1 MKRRLACIVLA
12 ALLLLGLCCTAFAEA
27 PAATEAQLWNITD
40 TVGLLTSDEDLT
52 LEARAEEISAQY
64 GVGIYLLIL
73 EDYSEYYD
81 DPYETAYEL
90 YHQNTL
96 GMGEDRDGVI
106 LLMSMSDRKYAT
118 FFYGPKAEYAFDAY
132 GQELMEEEF
141 LDDFRDDDWYDGFSD
156 YLEVCA
162 EYLERA
168 EAGDPV
174 RGDDSSAGGSDGS
187 GIGTTILVCLGISAV
202 IAMIVC
208 LILRGK
214 MKSVRKG
221 THADAYVTCSLNLTA
236 SRARRSNTNR
246 LTAAEAAALPA
257 RAAAAPAAAAA
268 SEFKKVKKRRAANG
282 RPPLRFFAA
291 PCRGQCTKH
300 GRAAYHDGQGGM
312 LMAGSGTIVIQ
323 IYTSDARLPLQDASI
338 AVTRHGAAGTE
349 LVAFRVS
356 NYDGMTEPIRVETPD
371 FSESQQS
378 GAAEQ
383 PFASVDIEAEAVGYG
398 RIFIRNAQIFADRQT
413 VQPLRLIPTPSLP
426 ESYTRTQI
434 VDVTPQ
440 DL

>member
-1 MKRRLACIVLA
+1 MKRRIVCILLV

-141 LDDFRDDDWYDGFSD
+141 LDDFRDDDWYDGFED

-174 RGDDSSAGGSDGS
+174 REDYSSAGDPVRGDYSSAGGSDGS

-221 THADAYVTCSLNLTA
+221 THADAYVTGSLNLTA
-236 SRARRSNTNR
+236 SRDQYTHTTETR
-246 LTAAEAAALPA
+246 
-257 RAAAAPAAAAA
+257 
-268 SEFKKVKKRRAANG
+268 
-282 RPPLRFFAA
+282 
-291 PCRGQCTKH
+291 TKIEH
-300 GRAAYHDGQGGM
+300 ESSDSGGGGSS
-312 LMAGSGTIVIQ
+312 ACSGGGGSG
-323 IYTSDARLPLQDASI
+323 R
-338 AVTRHGAAGTE
+338 
-349 LVAFRVS
+349 
-356 NYDGMTEPIRVETPD
+356 
-371 FSESQQS
+371 S
-378 GAAEQ
+378 GS
-383 PFASVDIEAEAVGYG
+383 F
-398 RIFIRNAQIFADRQT
+398 
-413 VQPLRLIPTPSLP
+413 
-426 ESYTRTQI
+426 
-434 VDVTPQ
+434 
-440 DL
+440 

>member
-1 MKRRLACIVLA
+1 MKRRIVCILLV

-27 PAATEAQLWNITD
+27 PAATEPQLWNITD

-141 LDDFRDDDWYDGFSD
+141 LDDFRDDDWYDGFED

-174 RGDDSSAGGSDGS
+174 RRDDSSAGGSSVS

-221 THADAYVTCSLNLTA
+221 THADAYVTGSLNLTA
-236 SRARRSNTNR
+236 SRDQYTHTTETR
-246 LTAAEAAALPA
+246 
-257 RAAAAPAAAAA
+257 
-268 SEFKKVKKRRAANG
+268 
-282 RPPLRFFAA
+282 
-291 PCRGQCTKH
+291 TKIEH
-300 GRAAYHDGQGGM
+300 ESSDSGGGGSSACSDGG
-312 LMAGSGTIVIQ
+312 GSG
-323 IYTSDARLPLQDASI
+323 R
-338 AVTRHGAAGTE
+338 
-349 LVAFRVS
+349 
-356 NYDGMTEPIRVETPD
+356 
-371 FSESQQS
+371 S
-378 GAAEQ
+378 GS
-383 PFASVDIEAEAVGYG
+383 F
-398 RIFIRNAQIFADRQT
+398 
-413 VQPLRLIPTPSLP
+413 
-426 ESYTRTQI
+426 
-434 VDVTPQ
+434 
-440 DL
+440 

>member
-27 PAATEAQLWNITD
+27 PAATEPQLWNITD

-141 LDDFRDDDWYDGFSD
+141 LDDFRDDDWYDGFED
-156 YLEVCA
+156 YLEVCD
-162 EYLERA
+162 EYLARA

-174 RGDDSSAGGSDGS
+174 RRDDSSAGGSSVS

-221 THADAYVTCSLNLTA
+221 THADAYVTGSLNLTA
-236 SRARRSNTNR
+236 SRDQYTHTTETR
-246 LTAAEAAALPA
+246 
-257 RAAAAPAAAAA
+257 
-268 SEFKKVKKRRAANG
+268 
-282 RPPLRFFAA
+282 
-291 PCRGQCTKH
+291 TKIEH
-300 GRAAYHDGQGGM
+300 ESSDSGGGGSS
-312 LMAGSGTIVIQ
+312 ACSGGGGSG
-323 IYTSDARLPLQDASI
+323 R
-338 AVTRHGAAGTE
+338 
-349 LVAFRVS
+349 
-356 NYDGMTEPIRVETPD
+356 
-371 FSESQQS
+371 S
-378 GAAEQ
+378 GS
-383 PFASVDIEAEAVGYG
+383 F
-398 RIFIRNAQIFADRQT
+398 
-413 VQPLRLIPTPSLP
+413 
-426 ESYTRTQI
+426 
-434 VDVTPQ
+434 
-440 DL
+440 

>member
-27 PAATEAQLWNITD
+27 PAATEPQLWNITD

-174 RGDDSSAGGSDGS
+174 RGDYSSAGGSDGS

-221 THADAYVTCSLNLTA
+221 THADAYVTGSLNLTA
-236 SRARRSNTNR
+236 SRDQYTHTTETR
-246 LTAAEAAALPA
+246 
-257 RAAAAPAAAAA
+257 
-268 SEFKKVKKRRAANG
+268 
-282 RPPLRFFAA
+282 
-291 PCRGQCTKH
+291 TKIEH
-300 GRAAYHDGQGGM
+300 ESSDSSGGGSS
-312 LMAGSGTIVIQ
+312 ACSGGGGSG
-323 IYTSDARLPLQDASI
+323 R
-338 AVTRHGAAGTE
+338 
-349 LVAFRVS
+349 
-356 NYDGMTEPIRVETPD
+356 
-371 FSESQQS
+371 S
-378 GAAEQ
+378 GS
-383 PFASVDIEAEAVGYG
+383 F
-398 RIFIRNAQIFADRQT
+398 
-413 VQPLRLIPTPSLP
+413 
-426 ESYTRTQI
+426 
-434 VDVTPQ
+434 
-440 DL
+440 

>member
-141 LDDFRDDDWYDGFSD
+141 LDNFRDDDWYGGFSD

-162 EYLERA
+162 EYLARA

-174 RGDDSSAGGSDGS
+174 RGDSSSAGGSDGS
-187 GIGTTILVCLGISAV
+187 GSHRNDCLPDPAGQDEVCPQG
-202 IAMIVC
+202 
-208 LILRGK
+208 
-214 MKSVRKG
+214 
-221 THADAYVTCSLNLTA
+221 H
-236 SRARRSNTNR
+236 ARRC
-246 LTAAEAAALPA
+246 
-257 RAAAAPAAAAA
+257 
-268 SEFKKVKKRRAANG
+268 
-282 RPPLRFFAA
+282 LRH
-291 PCRGQCTKH
+291 GQPEP
-300 GRAAYHDGQGGM
+300 DGQPRPVY
-312 LMAGSGTIVIQ
+312 AHHRDAHEDRTRIV
-323 IYTSDARLPLQDASI
+323 
-338 AVTRHGAAGTE
+338 
-349 LVAFRVS
+349 
-356 NYDGMTEPIRVETPD
+356 
-371 FSESQQS
+371 
-378 GAAEQ
+378 
-383 PFASVDIEAEAVGYG
+383 
-398 RIFIRNAQIFADRQT
+398 
-413 VQPLRLIPTPSLP
+413 
-426 ESYTRTQI
+426 
-434 VDVTPQ
+434 
-440 DL
+440 

>member
-1 MKRRLACIVLA
+1 MKRRIVCILLA

-27 PAATEAQLWNITD
+27 PAATEPQLWNITD

-141 LDDFRDDDWYDGFSD
+141 LDDFRDDDWYDGFED
-156 YLEVCA
+156 YLEVCD
-162 EYLERA
+162 EYLARA

-174 RGDDSSAGGSDGS
+174 RGDYSSAGGSSVS

-221 THADAYVTCSLNLTA
+221 THADAYVTGSLNLTA
-236 SRARRSNTNR
+236 SRDQYTHTTETR
-246 LTAAEAAALPA
+246 
-257 RAAAAPAAAAA
+257 
-268 SEFKKVKKRRAANG
+268 
-282 RPPLRFFAA
+282 
-291 PCRGQCTKH
+291 TKIEH
-300 GRAAYHDGQGGM
+300 ESSDSGGGGSS
-312 LMAGSGTIVIQ
+312 ACSGGGGSG
-323 IYTSDARLPLQDASI
+323 R
-338 AVTRHGAAGTE
+338 
-349 LVAFRVS
+349 
-356 NYDGMTEPIRVETPD
+356 
-371 FSESQQS
+371 S
-378 GAAEQ
+378 GS
-383 PFASVDIEAEAVGYG
+383 F
-398 RIFIRNAQIFADRQT
+398 
-413 VQPLRLIPTPSLP
+413 
-426 ESYTRTQI
+426 
-434 VDVTPQ
+434 
-440 DL
+440 

>member
-1 MKRRLACIVLA
+1 MKRRLACIVLV

-27 PAATEAQLWNITD
+27 PATEPQLWNITD

-141 LDDFRDDDWYDGFSD
+141 LDDFRDDDWYDGFED
-156 YLEVCA
+156 YLEVCD
-162 EYLERA
+162 EYLARA

-174 RGDDSSAGGSDGS
+174 RGDYSSAGGSSVS

-221 THADAYVTCSLNLTA
+221 THADAYVTGSLNLTA
-236 SRARRSNTNR
+236 SRDQYTHTTETR
-246 LTAAEAAALPA
+246 
-257 RAAAAPAAAAA
+257 
-268 SEFKKVKKRRAANG
+268 
-282 RPPLRFFAA
+282 
-291 PCRGQCTKH
+291 TKIEH
-300 GRAAYHDGQGGM
+300 ESSDSGGGGSS
-312 LMAGSGTIVIQ
+312 ACSGGGGSG
-323 IYTSDARLPLQDASI
+323 R
-338 AVTRHGAAGTE
+338 
-349 LVAFRVS
+349 
-356 NYDGMTEPIRVETPD
+356 
-371 FSESQQS
+371 S
-378 GAAEQ
+378 GS
-383 PFASVDIEAEAVGYG
+383 F
-398 RIFIRNAQIFADRQT
+398 
-413 VQPLRLIPTPSLP
+413 
-426 ESYTRTQI
+426 
-434 VDVTPQ
+434 
-440 DL
+440 

>member
-1 MKRRLACIVLA
+1 MKRRIVCILLV

-27 PAATEAQLWNITD
+27 PAATEPQLWNITD

-106 LLMSMSDRKYAT
+106 LLMGMSDRKYAT

-141 LDDFRDDDWYDGFSD
+141 LDDFRDDDWYDGFED

-174 RGDDSSAGGSDGS
+174 RRDDSSAGGSDGS

-221 THADAYVTCSLNLTA
+221 THADAYVTGSLNLTA
-236 SRARRSNTNR
+236 SRDQYTHTTETR
-246 LTAAEAAALPA
+246 
-257 RAAAAPAAAAA
+257 
-268 SEFKKVKKRRAANG
+268 
-282 RPPLRFFAA
+282 
-291 PCRGQCTKH
+291 TKIEH
-300 GRAAYHDGQGGM
+300 ESSDSGGGGSS
-312 LMAGSGTIVIQ
+312 ACSGGGGSG
-323 IYTSDARLPLQDASI
+323 R
-338 AVTRHGAAGTE
+338 
-349 LVAFRVS
+349 
-356 NYDGMTEPIRVETPD
+356 
-371 FSESQQS
+371 S
-378 GAAEQ
+378 GS
-383 PFASVDIEAEAVGYG
+383 F
-398 RIFIRNAQIFADRQT
+398 
-413 VQPLRLIPTPSLP
+413 
-426 ESYTRTQI
+426 
-434 VDVTPQ
+434 
-440 DL
+440 

>member
-1 MKRRLACIVLA
+1 MKRRIVCILLV

-27 PAATEAQLWNITD
+27 PAATEPQLWNITD

-141 LDDFRDDDWYDGFSD
+141 LDNFRDDDWYDGFED
-156 YLEVCA
+156 YLEVCD
-162 EYLERA
+162 EYLARA

-174 RGDDSSAGGSDGS
+174 RGDYSSAGGSDGS

-221 THADAYVTCSLNLTA
+221 THADAYVTGSLNLTA
-236 SRARRSNTNR
+236 SRDQYTHTTETR
-246 LTAAEAAALPA
+246 
-257 RAAAAPAAAAA
+257 
-268 SEFKKVKKRRAANG
+268 
-282 RPPLRFFAA
+282 
-291 PCRGQCTKH
+291 TKIEH
-300 GRAAYHDGQGGM
+300 ESSDSDGGGSS
-312 LMAGSGTIVIQ
+312 ACSGGGGSG
-323 IYTSDARLPLQDASI
+323 R
-338 AVTRHGAAGTE
+338 
-349 LVAFRVS
+349 
-356 NYDGMTEPIRVETPD
+356 
-371 FSESQQS
+371 S
-378 GAAEQ
+378 GS
-383 PFASVDIEAEAVGYG
+383 F
-398 RIFIRNAQIFADRQT
+398 
-413 VQPLRLIPTPSLP
+413 
-426 ESYTRTQI
+426 
-434 VDVTPQ
+434 
-440 DL
+440 

>member
-141 LDDFRDDDWYDGFSD
+141 LDNFRDDDWYGGFSD

-162 EYLERA
+162 EYLARA

-174 RGDDSSAGGSDGS
+174 RGDYSSAGGSDGS

-214 MKSVRKG
+214 M
-221 THADAYVTCSLNLTA
+221 
-236 SRARRSNTNR
+236 
-246 LTAAEAAALPA
+246 
-257 RAAAAPAAAAA
+257 
-268 SEFKKVKKRRAANG
+268 
-282 RPPLRFFAA
+282 
-291 PCRGQCTKH
+291 
-300 GRAAYHDGQGGM
+300 
-312 LMAGSGTIVIQ
+312 
-323 IYTSDARLPLQDASI
+323 
-338 AVTRHGAAGTE
+338 
-349 LVAFRVS
+349 
-356 NYDGMTEPIRVETPD
+356 
-371 FSESQQS
+371 
-378 GAAEQ
+378 
-383 PFASVDIEAEAVGYG
+383 
-398 RIFIRNAQIFADRQT
+398 
-413 VQPLRLIPTPSLP
+413 
-426 ESYTRTQI
+426 
-434 VDVTPQ
+434 
-440 DL
+440 

>member
-1 MKRRLACIVLA
+1 MKRRIVCILLV

-27 PAATEAQLWNITD
+27 PATEPQLWNITD

-52 LEARAEEISAQY
+52 LEERAEEISAQY
-64 GVGIYLLIL
+64 GVGVYLLIL

-96 GMGEDRDGVI
+96 GLGEDRDGVI
-106 LLMSMSDRKYAT
+106 LMLSMSNRKYAT

-141 LDDFRDDDWYDGFSD
+141 LDDFRDDDWYDGFED

-162 EYLERA
+162 EYLARA

-174 RGDDSSAGGSDGS
+174 RRDDSSAGGSDGS

-221 THADAYVTCSLNLTA
+221 THADAYVAGSLNLTA
-236 SRARRSNTNR
+236 SRDQYTHTTETR
-246 LTAAEAAALPA
+246 
-257 RAAAAPAAAAA
+257 
-268 SEFKKVKKRRAANG
+268 
-282 RPPLRFFAA
+282 
-291 PCRGQCTKH
+291 TKIEH
-300 GRAAYHDGQGGM
+300 ESSDSGGGGSS
-312 LMAGSGTIVIQ
+312 ACSGGGGSG
-323 IYTSDARLPLQDASI
+323 R
-338 AVTRHGAAGTE
+338 
-349 LVAFRVS
+349 
-356 NYDGMTEPIRVETPD
+356 
-371 FSESQQS
+371 S
-378 GAAEQ
+378 GS
-383 PFASVDIEAEAVGYG
+383 F
-398 RIFIRNAQIFADRQT
+398 
-413 VQPLRLIPTPSLP
+413 
-426 ESYTRTQI
+426 
-434 VDVTPQ
+434 
-440 DL
+440 

>member
-1 MKRRLACIVLA
+1 MKRRIVCILLA

-27 PAATEAQLWNITD
+27 PATEAQLWNITD

-96 GMGEDRDGVI
+96 GLGEDRDGVI

-141 LDDFRDDDWYDGFSD
+141 LDDFRDDDWYDGFED
-156 YLEVCA
+156 YLEVCD
-162 EYLERA
+162 EYLARA

-174 RGDDSSAGGSDGS
+174 RRDDSSAGGSDGS

-208 LILRGK
+208 LILKAK

-221 THADAYVTCSLNLTA
+221 THASAYVAGSLNLTA
-236 SRARRSNTNR
+236 SRDQYTHTTETR
-246 LTAAEAAALPA
+246 
-257 RAAAAPAAAAA
+257 
-268 SEFKKVKKRRAANG
+268 
-282 RPPLRFFAA
+282 
-291 PCRGQCTKH
+291 TKIEH
-300 GRAAYHDGQGGM
+300 ESSDSGGGGSS
-312 LMAGSGTIVIQ
+312 ACSGGGGSG
-323 IYTSDARLPLQDASI
+323 R
-338 AVTRHGAAGTE
+338 
-349 LVAFRVS
+349 
-356 NYDGMTEPIRVETPD
+356 
-371 FSESQQS
+371 S
-378 GAAEQ
+378 GS
-383 PFASVDIEAEAVGYG
+383 F
-398 RIFIRNAQIFADRQT
+398 
-413 VQPLRLIPTPSLP
+413 
-426 ESYTRTQI
+426 
-434 VDVTPQ
+434 
-440 DL
+440 

>member
-1 MKRRLACIVLA
+1 MKRRLACIVLV

-27 PAATEAQLWNITD
+27 PATEPQLWNITD

-141 LDDFRDDDWYDGFSD
+141 LDDFRDDDWYDGFED

-174 RGDDSSAGGSDGS
+174 RGDYSSAGGSSVS

-221 THADAYVTCSLNLTA
+221 THADAYVTGSLNLTA
-236 SRARRSNTNR
+236 SRDQYTHTTETR
-246 LTAAEAAALPA
+246 
-257 RAAAAPAAAAA
+257 
-268 SEFKKVKKRRAANG
+268 
-282 RPPLRFFAA
+282 
-291 PCRGQCTKH
+291 TKIEH
-300 GRAAYHDGQGGM
+300 ESSDSSGGGSS
-312 LMAGSGTIVIQ
+312 ACSGGGGSG
-323 IYTSDARLPLQDASI
+323 R
-338 AVTRHGAAGTE
+338 
-349 LVAFRVS
+349 
-356 NYDGMTEPIRVETPD
+356 
-371 FSESQQS
+371 S
-378 GAAEQ
+378 GS
-383 PFASVDIEAEAVGYG
+383 F
-398 RIFIRNAQIFADRQT
+398 
-413 VQPLRLIPTPSLP
+413 
-426 ESYTRTQI
+426 
-434 VDVTPQ
+434 
-440 DL
+440 

>member
-1 MKRRLACIVLA
+1 MKRRIVCILLA

-27 PAATEAQLWNITD
+27 PAATEPQLWNITD

-141 LDDFRDDDWYDGFSD
+141 LDDFRDDDWYDGFED
-156 YLEVCA
+156 YLEVCD
-162 EYLERA
+162 EYLARA

-174 RGDDSSAGGSDGS
+174 RGDYSSAGGSSVS
-187 GIGTTILVCLGISAV
+187 GIGTTILICLGISAV

-221 THADAYVTCSLNLTA
+221 THADAYVTGSLNLTA
-236 SRARRSNTNR
+236 SRDQYTHTTETR
-246 LTAAEAAALPA
+246 
-257 RAAAAPAAAAA
+257 
-268 SEFKKVKKRRAANG
+268 
-282 RPPLRFFAA
+282 
-291 PCRGQCTKH
+291 TKIEH
-300 GRAAYHDGQGGM
+300 ESSDSGGGGSS
-312 LMAGSGTIVIQ
+312 ACSGGGGSG
-323 IYTSDARLPLQDASI
+323 R
-338 AVTRHGAAGTE
+338 
-349 LVAFRVS
+349 
-356 NYDGMTEPIRVETPD
+356 
-371 FSESQQS
+371 S
-378 GAAEQ
+378 GS
-383 PFASVDIEAEAVGYG
+383 F
-398 RIFIRNAQIFADRQT
+398 
-413 VQPLRLIPTPSLP
+413 
-426 ESYTRTQI
+426 
-434 VDVTPQ
+434 
-440 DL
+440 

>member
-27 PAATEAQLWNITD
+27 PAATEPQLWNITD
-40 TVGLLTSDEDLT
+40 TVGLLTSDEDQS

-141 LDDFRDDDWYDGFSD
+141 LDDFRDDDWYDGFED
-156 YLEVCA
+156 YLEVCD
-162 EYLERA
+162 EYLARA

-174 RGDDSSAGGSDGS
+174 RGDYSSAGGSSVS
-187 GIGTTILVCLGISAV
+187 GIGTTILICLGISAV

-221 THADAYVTCSLNLTA
+221 THADAYVTGSLNLTA
-236 SRARRSNTNR
+236 SRDQYTHTTETR
-246 LTAAEAAALPA
+246 
-257 RAAAAPAAAAA
+257 
-268 SEFKKVKKRRAANG
+268 
-282 RPPLRFFAA
+282 
-291 PCRGQCTKH
+291 TKIEH
-300 GRAAYHDGQGGM
+300 ESSDSGGGGSS
-312 LMAGSGTIVIQ
+312 ACSGGGGSG
-323 IYTSDARLPLQDASI
+323 R
-338 AVTRHGAAGTE
+338 
-349 LVAFRVS
+349 
-356 NYDGMTEPIRVETPD
+356 
-371 FSESQQS
+371 S
-378 GAAEQ
+378 GS
-383 PFASVDIEAEAVGYG
+383 F
-398 RIFIRNAQIFADRQT
+398 
-413 VQPLRLIPTPSLP
+413 
-426 ESYTRTQI
+426 
-434 VDVTPQ
+434 
-440 DL
+440 

>member
-1 MKRRLACIVLA
+1 MKRRIVCILLV

-27 PAATEAQLWNITD
+27 PAATEPQLWNITD

-141 LDDFRDDDWYDGFSD
+141 LDNFRDDDWYDGFED
-156 YLEVCA
+156 YLEVCD
-162 EYLERA
+162 EYLARA

-174 RGDDSSAGGSDGS
+174 RGDYSSAGGSDGS

-221 THADAYVTCSLNLTA
+221 THADAYVTGSLNLTA
-236 SRARRSNTNR
+236 SRD
-246 LTAAEAAALPA
+246 
-257 RAAAAPAAAAA
+257 
-268 SEFKKVKKRRAANG
+268 
-282 RPPLRFFAA
+282 
-291 PCRGQCTKH
+291 Q
-300 GRAAYHDGQGGM
+300 
-312 LMAGSGTIVIQ
+312 
-323 IYTSDARLPLQDASI
+323 YTH
-338 AVTRHGAAGTE
+338 TTE
-349 LVAFRVS
+349 
-356 NYDGMTEPIRVETPD
+356 
-371 FSESQQS
+371 
-378 GAAEQ
+378 
-383 PFASVDIEAEAVGYG
+383 
-398 RIFIRNAQIFADRQT
+398 
-413 VQPLRLIPTPSLP
+413 
-426 ESYTRTQI
+426 TRTKI
-434 VDVTPQ
+434 EHESSDS
-440 DL
+440 DGGGSSACSGGGGSDRSGSF

>member
-1 MKRRLACIVLA
+1 MKRRLACIVLV

-27 PAATEAQLWNITD
+27 PATEPQLWNITD

-141 LDDFRDDDWYDGFSD
+141 LDDFRDDDWYDGFED
-156 YLEVCA
+156 YLEVCD
-162 EYLERA
+162 EYLARA

-174 RGDDSSAGGSDGS
+174 RRDDSSAEGSDESSGAGGS
-187 GIGTTILVCLGISAV
+187 GIGTTILVCAGISAV

-208 LILRGK
+208 LILNAK

-221 THADAYVTCSLNLTA
+221 THASAYVAGSLNLTA
-236 SRARRSNTNR
+236 SRDQYTHTTETR
-246 LTAAEAAALPA
+246 
-257 RAAAAPAAAAA
+257 
-268 SEFKKVKKRRAANG
+268 
-282 RPPLRFFAA
+282 
-291 PCRGQCTKH
+291 TKIEH
-300 GRAAYHDGQGGM
+300 ESSDSGGGGSS
-312 LMAGSGTIVIQ
+312 ACSGGGGSG
-323 IYTSDARLPLQDASI
+323 R
-338 AVTRHGAAGTE
+338 
-349 LVAFRVS
+349 
-356 NYDGMTEPIRVETPD
+356 
-371 FSESQQS
+371 S
-378 GAAEQ
+378 GS
-383 PFASVDIEAEAVGYG
+383 F
-398 RIFIRNAQIFADRQT
+398 
-413 VQPLRLIPTPSLP
+413 
-426 ESYTRTQI
+426 
-434 VDVTPQ
+434 
-440 DL
+440 

>member
-1 MKRRLACIVLA
+1 MKRRIVCILLV

-27 PAATEAQLWNITD
+27 PAATEPQLWNITD

-81 DPYETAYEL
+81 DPYETAYQF
-90 YHQNTL
+90 YHGYTL
-96 GMGEDRDGVI
+96 GEGEDRDGVI

-141 LDDFRDDDWYDGFSD
+141 LDDFRDDDWYDGFED
-156 YLEVCA
+156 YLEVCD
-162 EYLERA
+162 EYLARA

-174 RGDDSSAGGSDGS
+174 RGDYSSAGGSSVS

-221 THADAYVTCSLNLTA
+221 THADAYVTGSLNLTA
-236 SRARRSNTNR
+236 SRDQYTHTTETR
-246 LTAAEAAALPA
+246 
-257 RAAAAPAAAAA
+257 
-268 SEFKKVKKRRAANG
+268 
-282 RPPLRFFAA
+282 
-291 PCRGQCTKH
+291 TKIEH
-300 GRAAYHDGQGGM
+300 ESSDSGGGGSS
-312 LMAGSGTIVIQ
+312 ACSGGGGSG
-323 IYTSDARLPLQDASI
+323 R
-338 AVTRHGAAGTE
+338 
-349 LVAFRVS
+349 
-356 NYDGMTEPIRVETPD
+356 
-371 FSESQQS
+371 S
-378 GAAEQ
+378 GS
-383 PFASVDIEAEAVGYG
+383 F
-398 RIFIRNAQIFADRQT
+398 
-413 VQPLRLIPTPSLP
+413 
-426 ESYTRTQI
+426 
-434 VDVTPQ
+434 
-440 DL
+440 

>member
-27 PAATEAQLWNITD
+27 PATEAQLWNITD

-96 GMGEDRDGVI
+96 GEGEDRDGVI

-141 LDDFRDDDWYDGFSD
+141 LDDFRDDDWYDGFED

-174 RGDDSSAGGSDGS
+174 RRDDSSAGGSSVS
-187 GIGTTILVCLGISAV
+187 GIGTTILICLGISAV

-221 THADAYVTCSLNLTA
+221 THADAYVTGSLNLTA
-236 SRARRSNTNR
+236 SRDQYTHTTETR
-246 LTAAEAAALPA
+246 
-257 RAAAAPAAAAA
+257 
-268 SEFKKVKKRRAANG
+268 
-282 RPPLRFFAA
+282 
-291 PCRGQCTKH
+291 TKIEH
-300 GRAAYHDGQGGM
+300 ESSDSGGGGSS
-312 LMAGSGTIVIQ
+312 ACSGGGGSG
-323 IYTSDARLPLQDASI
+323 R
-338 AVTRHGAAGTE
+338 
-349 LVAFRVS
+349 
-356 NYDGMTEPIRVETPD
+356 
-371 FSESQQS
+371 S
-378 GAAEQ
+378 GS
-383 PFASVDIEAEAVGYG
+383 F
-398 RIFIRNAQIFADRQT
+398 
-413 VQPLRLIPTPSLP
+413 
-426 ESYTRTQI
+426 
-434 VDVTPQ
+434 
-440 DL
+440 

>member
-1 MKRRLACIVLA
+1 MKRRIVCILLV

-27 PAATEAQLWNITD
+27 PATEPQLWNITD

-141 LDDFRDDDWYDGFSD
+141 LDDFRDDDWYDGFED
-156 YLEVCA
+156 YLEVCD
-162 EYLERA
+162 EYLARA

-174 RGDDSSAGGSDGS
+174 RGDYSSAGGSSVS
-187 GIGTTILVCLGISAV
+187 GIGTTILICLGISAV

-221 THADAYVTCSLNLTA
+221 THADAYVTGSLNLTA
-236 SRARRSNTNR
+236 SRDQYTHTTETR
-246 LTAAEAAALPA
+246 
-257 RAAAAPAAAAA
+257 
-268 SEFKKVKKRRAANG
+268 
-282 RPPLRFFAA
+282 
-291 PCRGQCTKH
+291 TKIEH
-300 GRAAYHDGQGGM
+300 ESSDSGGGGSS
-312 LMAGSGTIVIQ
+312 ACSGGGGSG
-323 IYTSDARLPLQDASI
+323 R
-338 AVTRHGAAGTE
+338 
-349 LVAFRVS
+349 
-356 NYDGMTEPIRVETPD
+356 
-371 FSESQQS
+371 S
-378 GAAEQ
+378 GS
-383 PFASVDIEAEAVGYG
+383 F
-398 RIFIRNAQIFADRQT
+398 
-413 VQPLRLIPTPSLP
+413 
-426 ESYTRTQI
+426 
-434 VDVTPQ
+434 
-440 DL
+440 

>member
-141 LDDFRDDDWYDGFSD
+141 LDDFPGRRLVRRLLRLSRGLRRVSGKSGGGRPRPGRRFFGGRLRRQRHRDDDPRLPGHLRSHRNDCLPDPAGQD
-156 YLEVCA
+156 EV
-162 EYLERA
+162 RPQ
-168 EAGDPV
+168 G
-174 RGDDSSAGGSDGS
+174 
-187 GIGTTILVCLGISAV
+187 
-202 IAMIVC
+202 
-208 LILRGK
+208 
-214 MKSVRKG
+214 
-221 THADAYVTCSLNLTA
+221 H
-236 SRARRSNTNR
+236 ARRC
-246 LTAAEAAALPA
+246 
-257 RAAAAPAAAAA
+257 
-268 SEFKKVKKRRAANG
+268 
-282 RPPLRFFAA
+282 LRH
-291 PCRGQCTKH
+291 GQPEP
-300 GRAAYHDGQGGM
+300 DGQPRPVY
-312 LMAGSGTIVIQ
+312 AHHRDAHEDRTRIV
-323 IYTSDARLPLQDASI
+323 
-338 AVTRHGAAGTE
+338 
-349 LVAFRVS
+349 
-356 NYDGMTEPIRVETPD
+356 
-371 FSESQQS
+371 
-378 GAAEQ
+378 
-383 PFASVDIEAEAVGYG
+383 
-398 RIFIRNAQIFADRQT
+398 
-413 VQPLRLIPTPSLP
+413 
-426 ESYTRTQI
+426 
-434 VDVTPQ
+434 
-440 DL
+440 

>member
-1 MKRRLACIVLA
+1 MKRRIVCILLA

-27 PAATEAQLWNITD
+27 PAATEPQLWNITD

-141 LDDFRDDDWYDGFSD
+141 LDDFRDDDWYDGFED
-156 YLEVCA
+156 YLEVCD
-162 EYLERA
+162 EYLARA

-174 RGDDSSAGGSDGS
+174 RGDYSSAGGSSVS

-221 THADAYVTCSLNLTA
+221 THADAYVTGSLNLTA
-236 SRARRSNTNR
+236 SRDQYTHTTETR
-246 LTAAEAAALPA
+246 
-257 RAAAAPAAAAA
+257 
-268 SEFKKVKKRRAANG
+268 
-282 RPPLRFFAA
+282 
-291 PCRGQCTKH
+291 TKIEH
-300 GRAAYHDGQGGM
+300 ESSDSDGGGSS
-312 LMAGSGTIVIQ
+312 ACSGGGGSG
-323 IYTSDARLPLQDASI
+323 R
-338 AVTRHGAAGTE
+338 
-349 LVAFRVS
+349 
-356 NYDGMTEPIRVETPD
+356 
-371 FSESQQS
+371 S
-378 GAAEQ
+378 GS
-383 PFASVDIEAEAVGYG
+383 F
-398 RIFIRNAQIFADRQT
+398 
-413 VQPLRLIPTPSLP
+413 
-426 ESYTRTQI
+426 
-434 VDVTPQ
+434 
-440 DL
+440 

>member
-27 PAATEAQLWNITD
+27 PATEAQLWNITD

-141 LDDFRDDDWYDGFSD
+141 LDDFRDDDWYGGFAD

-174 RGDDSSAGGSDGS
+174 RGDYSSAGGSSVS

-221 THADAYVTCSLNLTA
+221 THADAYVTGSLNLTA
-236 SRARRSNTNR
+236 SRDQYTHTTETR
-246 LTAAEAAALPA
+246 
-257 RAAAAPAAAAA
+257 
-268 SEFKKVKKRRAANG
+268 
-282 RPPLRFFAA
+282 
-291 PCRGQCTKH
+291 TKIEH
-300 GRAAYHDGQGGM
+300 ESSDSGGGGSS
-312 LMAGSGTIVIQ
+312 ACSGGGGSG
-323 IYTSDARLPLQDASI
+323 R
-338 AVTRHGAAGTE
+338 
-349 LVAFRVS
+349 
-356 NYDGMTEPIRVETPD
+356 
-371 FSESQQS
+371 S
-378 GAAEQ
+378 GS
-383 PFASVDIEAEAVGYG
+383 F
-398 RIFIRNAQIFADRQT
+398 
-413 VQPLRLIPTPSLP
+413 
-426 ESYTRTQI
+426 
-434 VDVTPQ
+434 
-440 DL
+440 

>member
-1 MKRRLACIVLA
+1 MKRRLACILLA

-27 PAATEAQLWNITD
+27 PATEPQLWNITD

-141 LDDFRDDDWYDGFSD
+141 LDDFRDDDWYDGFED
-156 YLEVCA
+156 YLEVCD
-162 EYLERA
+162 EYLARA

-174 RGDDSSAGGSDGS
+174 RGDYSSAGGSDGS

-221 THADAYVTCSLNLTA
+221 THADAYVTGSLNLTA
-236 SRARRSNTNR
+236 SRDQYTHTTETR
-246 LTAAEAAALPA
+246 
-257 RAAAAPAAAAA
+257 
-268 SEFKKVKKRRAANG
+268 
-282 RPPLRFFAA
+282 
-291 PCRGQCTKH
+291 TKIEH
-300 GRAAYHDGQGGM
+300 ESSDSGGGGSS
-312 LMAGSGTIVIQ
+312 ACSGGGGSG
-323 IYTSDARLPLQDASI
+323 R
-338 AVTRHGAAGTE
+338 
-349 LVAFRVS
+349 
-356 NYDGMTEPIRVETPD
+356 
-371 FSESQQS
+371 S
-378 GAAEQ
+378 GS
-383 PFASVDIEAEAVGYG
+383 F
-398 RIFIRNAQIFADRQT
+398 
-413 VQPLRLIPTPSLP
+413 
-426 ESYTRTQI
+426 
-434 VDVTPQ
+434 
-440 DL
+440 

>member
-1 MKRRLACIVLA
+1 MKRRIVCILLV

-27 PAATEAQLWNITD
+27 PATEPQLWNITD

-52 LEARAEEISAQY
+52 LEERAEEISAQY

-141 LDDFRDDDWYDGFSD
+141 LDNFRDDDWYGGFED
-156 YLEVCA
+156 YLEVCD
-162 EYLERA
+162 EYLARA

-174 RGDDSSAGGSDGS
+174 RGDYSSAGGSDGS

-202 IAMIVC
+202 IALIVC

-221 THADAYVTCSLNLTA
+221 THADAYVAGSLNLTA
-236 SRARRSNTNR
+236 SRDQYTHTTETR
-246 LTAAEAAALPA
+246 
-257 RAAAAPAAAAA
+257 
-268 SEFKKVKKRRAANG
+268 
-282 RPPLRFFAA
+282 
-291 PCRGQCTKH
+291 TKIEH
-300 GRAAYHDGQGGM
+300 ESSDSGGGGSS
-312 LMAGSGTIVIQ
+312 ACSGGGGSG
-323 IYTSDARLPLQDASI
+323 R
-338 AVTRHGAAGTE
+338 
-349 LVAFRVS
+349 
-356 NYDGMTEPIRVETPD
+356 
-371 FSESQQS
+371 S
-378 GAAEQ
+378 GS
-383 PFASVDIEAEAVGYG
+383 F
-398 RIFIRNAQIFADRQT
+398 
-413 VQPLRLIPTPSLP
+413 
-426 ESYTRTQI
+426 
-434 VDVTPQ
+434 
-440 DL
+440 

>member
-141 LDDFRDDDWYDGFSD
+141 LDDFRDDDWYDGF
-156 YLEVCA
+156 
-162 EYLERA
+162 
-168 EAGDPV
+168 
-174 RGDDSSAGGSDGS
+174 
-187 GIGTTILVCLGISAV
+187 
-202 IAMIVC
+202 
-208 LILRGK
+208 
-214 MKSVRKG
+214 
-221 THADAYVTCSLNLTA
+221 
-236 SRARRSNTNR
+236 
-246 LTAAEAAALPA
+246 
-257 RAAAAPAAAAA
+257 
-268 SEFKKVKKRRAANG
+268 
-282 RPPLRFFAA
+282 
-291 PCRGQCTKH
+291 
-300 GRAAYHDGQGGM
+300 
-312 LMAGSGTIVIQ
+312 
-323 IYTSDARLPLQDASI
+323 
-338 AVTRHGAAGTE
+338 
-349 LVAFRVS
+349 
-356 NYDGMTEPIRVETPD
+356 
-371 FSESQQS
+371 
-378 GAAEQ
+378 
-383 PFASVDIEAEAVGYG
+383 
-398 RIFIRNAQIFADRQT
+398 
-413 VQPLRLIPTPSLP
+413 
-426 ESYTRTQI
+426 
-434 VDVTPQ
+434 
-440 DL
+440 

>member
-1 MKRRLACIVLA
+1 MKRRLACILLA

-27 PAATEAQLWNITD
+27 PATEPQLWNITD

-141 LDDFRDDDWYDGFSD
+141 LDNFRDDDWYGGFSD
-156 YLEVCA
+156 YLEVCD
-162 EYLERA
+162 EYLARA

-174 RGDDSSAGGSDGS
+174 RGDYSSAGGSDGS

-221 THADAYVTCSLNLTA
+221 THADAYVTGSLNLTA
-236 SRARRSNTNR
+236 SRDQYTHTTETR
-246 LTAAEAAALPA
+246 
-257 RAAAAPAAAAA
+257 
-268 SEFKKVKKRRAANG
+268 
-282 RPPLRFFAA
+282 
-291 PCRGQCTKH
+291 TKIEH
-300 GRAAYHDGQGGM
+300 ESSDSSGGGSS
-312 LMAGSGTIVIQ
+312 ACSGGGGSG
-323 IYTSDARLPLQDASI
+323 R
-338 AVTRHGAAGTE
+338 
-349 LVAFRVS
+349 
-356 NYDGMTEPIRVETPD
+356 
-371 FSESQQS
+371 S
-378 GAAEQ
+378 GS
-383 PFASVDIEAEAVGYG
+383 F
-398 RIFIRNAQIFADRQT
+398 
-413 VQPLRLIPTPSLP
+413 
-426 ESYTRTQI
+426 
-434 VDVTPQ
+434 
-440 DL
+440 

>member
-1 MKRRLACIVLA
+1 MKRRIVCILLV

-27 PAATEAQLWNITD
+27 PATEPQLWNITD

-52 LEARAEEISAQY
+52 LEERAEEISAQY

-141 LDDFRDDDWYDGFSD
+141 LDDFRDDDWYDGFED
-156 YLEVCA
+156 YLEVCD
-162 EYLERA
+162 EYLARA

-174 RGDDSSAGGSDGS
+174 RRDDSSAGGSSVS

-221 THADAYVTCSLNLTA
+221 THADAYVTGSLNLTA
-236 SRARRSNTNR
+236 SRDQYTHTTETR
-246 LTAAEAAALPA
+246 
-257 RAAAAPAAAAA
+257 
-268 SEFKKVKKRRAANG
+268 
-282 RPPLRFFAA
+282 
-291 PCRGQCTKH
+291 TKIEH
-300 GRAAYHDGQGGM
+300 ESSDSSGGDSS
-312 LMAGSGTIVIQ
+312 ACSGGGGSG
-323 IYTSDARLPLQDASI
+323 R
-338 AVTRHGAAGTE
+338 
-349 LVAFRVS
+349 
-356 NYDGMTEPIRVETPD
+356 
-371 FSESQQS
+371 S
-378 GAAEQ
+378 GS
-383 PFASVDIEAEAVGYG
+383 F
-398 RIFIRNAQIFADRQT
+398 
-413 VQPLRLIPTPSLP
+413 
-426 ESYTRTQI
+426 
-434 VDVTPQ
+434 
-440 DL
+440 

>member
-27 PAATEAQLWNITD
+27 PAATEPQLWNITD

-141 LDDFRDDDWYDGFSD
+141 LDDFRDDDWYDGFED

-174 RGDDSSAGGSDGS
+174 RRDDSSAGGSSVS

-221 THADAYVTCSLNLTA
+221 THADAYVTGSLNLTA
-236 SRARRSNTNR
+236 SRDQYTHTTETR
-246 LTAAEAAALPA
+246 
-257 RAAAAPAAAAA
+257 
-268 SEFKKVKKRRAANG
+268 
-282 RPPLRFFAA
+282 
-291 PCRGQCTKH
+291 TKIEH
-300 GRAAYHDGQGGM
+300 ESSDSGGGGSS
-312 LMAGSGTIVIQ
+312 ACSGGGGSG
-323 IYTSDARLPLQDASI
+323 R
-338 AVTRHGAAGTE
+338 
-349 LVAFRVS
+349 
-356 NYDGMTEPIRVETPD
+356 
-371 FSESQQS
+371 S
-378 GAAEQ
+378 GS
-383 PFASVDIEAEAVGYG
+383 F
-398 RIFIRNAQIFADRQT
+398 
-413 VQPLRLIPTPSLP
+413 
-426 ESYTRTQI
+426 
-434 VDVTPQ
+434 
-440 DL
+440 